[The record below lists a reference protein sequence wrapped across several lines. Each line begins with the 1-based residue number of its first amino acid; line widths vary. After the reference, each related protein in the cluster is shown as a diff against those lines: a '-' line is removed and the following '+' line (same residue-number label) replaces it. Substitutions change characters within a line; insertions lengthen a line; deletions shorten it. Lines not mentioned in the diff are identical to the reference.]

1 MKTLLKII
9 AVSAFAVAAMP
20 ALSQTN
26 QNKPNTQSPAEQ
38 NAPGTGGVSKPGIP
52 GTPGTQ
58 SGPTPSVTVGEGA
71 AAKTPGGLENPATSS
86 TQTHQQDQS
95 GVAGLPGNKA
105 GPAVKAPSK

>member
-9 AVSAFAVAAMP
+9 AVSALAVAAMP

-26 QNKPNTQSPAEQ
+26 QNKPGTQSSEQ
-38 NAPGTGGVSKPGIP
+38 NAPGTGGVSKPGVSA
-52 GTPGTQ
+52 TPGTQ
-58 SGPTPSVTVGEGA
+58 SGPAPPVTVGEGA
-71 AAKTPGGLENPATSS
+71 AAKTPGGLENPAGSS

-95 GVAGLPGNKA
+95 GVPGLPGSKA